1 MKLRLFSRVSILVLL
16 FLPFGAAAQVIERV
30 SVSSDRV
37 QANGESLLWGG
48 KWRVSDNGRYVVFDS
63 VDTNLVD
70 DDGDGLKD
78 VSVRDLG
85 LRTTARIGVNAS
97 GIESIQR
104 RAT

>member
-30 SVSSDRV
+30 SVSSDGV
-37 QANGESLLWGG
+37 QGDGESRSGGG
-48 KWRVSDNGRYVVFDS
+48 KWQASDDGRDVVFES
-63 VDTNLVD
+63 NATNLVD